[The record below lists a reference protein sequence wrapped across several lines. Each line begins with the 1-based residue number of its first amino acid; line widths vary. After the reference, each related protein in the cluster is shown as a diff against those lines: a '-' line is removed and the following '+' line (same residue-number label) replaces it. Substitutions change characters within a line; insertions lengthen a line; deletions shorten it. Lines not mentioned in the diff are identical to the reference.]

1 MISESKYL
9 RAAIFA
15 SAMLHFAVLGYAH
28 LADEPEKLL
37 PFQCAPTKITMPKL
51 LVIPQEENPF
61 LERAVA
67 FNFDAPAQPEP
78 IAAPEPEEALAPA
91 PEPEEA
97 LPAARTP
104 APKPASEPEPAPEPE
119 PIAEPPPEPEPVA
132 EPEPAAPEPEP
143 EPIAEPE
150 PALTPVLVEKDPN
163 TRAAPTEVA
172 DRDRVRTER
181 DGAAAPG
188 RGDLHAPLAAGSS
201 SPTEATAARSA
212 RPGAARAPADQ
223 KKLNHQYGMLLYHQI
238 NKAKSY
244 PKLARRAGIEG
255 RVLVAITVDRRG
267 TILEVEIRQSSGHIT
282 LDESALAT
290 IRGLNRFP
298 TPPSGL
304 TWQVQVFELPMR
316 YSLN

>member
-37 PFQCAPTKITMPKL
+37 PFQCAPRQITMPKL

-67 FNFDAPAQPEP
+67 FNFEAQALPEP
-78 IAAPEPEEALAPA
+78 AAAEPEEVLAAANIPAEQPASA
-91 PEPEEA
+91 PESA
-97 LPAARTP
+97 
-104 APKPASEPEPAPEPE
+104 PEPAPT
-119 PIAEPPPEPEPVA
+119 PEPEPVV
-132 EPEPAAPEPEP
+132 EPEPTPQPV
-143 EPIAEPE
+143 AEPK
-150 PALTPVLVEKDPN
+150 PVLVDKDPN
-163 TRAAPTEVA
+163 TNAASTQVA
-172 DRDRVRTER
+172 RRDDSHTER

-188 RGDLHAPLAAGSS
+188 RGERNAPLSAGSS
-201 SPTEATAARSA
+201 SPTDASAARSA
-212 RPGAARAPADQ
+212 RPGATRAPADQ
-223 KKLNHQYGMLLYHQI
+223 KKLNHQYGMVLYHQI

-244 PKLARRAGIEG
+244 PKLARRAGVEG

-290 IRGLNRFP
+290 IRGLSRFP
-298 TPPSGL
+298 MPPSGL